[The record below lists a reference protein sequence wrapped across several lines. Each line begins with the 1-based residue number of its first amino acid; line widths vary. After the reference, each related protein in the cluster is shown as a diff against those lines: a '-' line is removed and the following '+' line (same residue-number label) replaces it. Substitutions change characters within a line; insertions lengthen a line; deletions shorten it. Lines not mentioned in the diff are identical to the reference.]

1 AGRSGVGQPSARNA
15 RSGLLS
21 RTPRRASWSVPL
33 RHAVPPV
40 FRSSIEM
47 EALSFAATL
56 GNADSETKLAC
67 TVAAVGGAQ
76 RLVRYMKC
84 GQSQVGPGS
93 LWLLPGTS
101 LCPTTCVRSRGTP
114 CRAEIAQAS
123 AAAA

>member
-1 AGRSGVGQPSARNA
+1 MRMAMARGRSRPHAARCLGQF
-15 RSGLLS
+15 GLLS

-47 EALSFAATL
+47 EALSFSATL

-93 LWLLPGTS
+93 LWLLPGT
-101 LCPTTCVRSRGTP
+101 
-114 CRAEIAQAS
+114 
-123 AAAA
+123 